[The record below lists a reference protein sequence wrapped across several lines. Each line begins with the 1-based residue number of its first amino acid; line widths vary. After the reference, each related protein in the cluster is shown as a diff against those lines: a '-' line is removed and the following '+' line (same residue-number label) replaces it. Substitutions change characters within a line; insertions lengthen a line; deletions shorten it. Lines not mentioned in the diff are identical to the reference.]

1 MQPALVISL
10 YQVTEGFHAFT
21 AVVMIFTLLWIGKNR
36 IRGCNQEI
44 VEEMRTYTSY
54 AVGHKVFLVLIT

>member
-21 AVVMIFTLLWIGKNR
+21 AVVMIFTLLWIGKIGSEDATKR
-36 IRGCNQEI
+36 
-44 VEEMRTYTSY
+44 
-54 AVGHKVFLVLIT
+54 L

>member
-21 AVVMIFTLLWIGKNR
+21 AVVMIFTLFVDWKKLD
-36 IRGCNQEI
+36 
-44 VEEMRTYTSY
+44 
-54 AVGHKVFLVLIT
+54 